1 MSTNVKVGDLAVIVG
16 AKEAPQ
22 NNGRIV
28 EVVRA
33 FTQGE
38 VWGNNMK
45 AKSAPA
51 WMVRSTGTPLVI
63 KTENVLTGRSWFRLV
78 QERPYSD
85 RCLRPIRDPG
95 DAAVD
100 EIVQRVGTPEAVS
113 A

>member
-1 MSTNVKVGDLAVIVG
+1 MIVG

-33 FTQGE
+33 FLPGE
-38 VWGNNMK
+38 LWCNNTK
-45 AKSAPA
+45 LGDAPS
-51 WMVRSTGTPLVI
+51 WIVRSVGTPLVI
-63 KTENVLTGRSWFRLV
+63 KTKNVLTGKSWFRLV

-95 DAAVD
+95 DDAVD
-100 EIVQRVGTPEAVS
+100 EMMQLTGMPGEVTA
-113 A
+113 

>member
-1 MSTNVKVGDLAVIVG
+1 MNCKPGDLAVIVG

-33 FTQGE
+33 FPIGE

-45 AKSAPA
+45 RGPAPA
-51 WMVRSTGTPLVI
+51 WIVRSTGTPLVM
-63 KTENVLTGRSWFRLV
+63 KTENVLTGRTWFRLV

-85 RCLRPIRDPG
+85 RCLRPIRDHGDDATDEMVLLVGMPG
-95 DAAVD
+95 EVTA
-100 EIVQRVGTPEAVS
+100 
-113 A
+113 